1 MRRVPVGYAVGTK
14 RARRAD
20 GDHPRRDTVPEACAM
35 IEITVYPHKRT
46 KRDYANAMNAGL
58 WDVDFNGET
67 ILTKRRDPEHDA
79 ARWLRDH
86 GYGGPLQTRGKD
98 GMIHLI
104 YKSIESGLM
113 VAEADARAI
122 RTTTYYPGPAQRGL
136 PDVQTGE

>member
-58 WDVDFNGET
+58 WDVDFNGEA

-98 GMIHLI
+98 GMISPAASPLYRLHRG
-104 YKSIESGLM
+104 SGSFTVTGVDPASEFLM
-113 VAEADARAI
+113 DLA
-122 RTTTYYPGPAQRGL
+122 
-136 PDVQTGE
+136 